1 MNKKVSYDN
10 LKNFVTK
17 EAINR
22 AKHAIGNAASLKLT
36 NRLFSCV
43 LAITFFG
50 IAIYALGTGT
60 SKMGTTPDDIH
71 VISVSTAFAM
81 GAFDKIVPPLTK
93 LSLVLFFW
101 FAILN
106 VIPKKNLAYQLFL
119 ELYLPFGSLL
129 VFVSLL

>member
-1 MNKKVSYDN
+1 MEKKVSYDN

-17 EAINR
+17 EAVSK
-22 AKHAIGNAASLKLT
+22 AKRAIGNAASLKLP
-36 NRLFSCV
+36 NRLLSCV
-43 LAITFFG
+43 IAITFFG

-60 SKMGTTPDDIH
+60 SKMGTIPEDIH

-93 LSLVLFFW
+93 LSMILFFGL
-101 FAILN
+101 AILN

-119 ELYLPFGSLL
+119 EQCIFP
-129 VFVSLL
+129 V